1 MFLFLDEMVGNEEV
15 ERAPHGISMTRRF
28 VSEGAEQDLFYSH
41 SVDGHGSIELIDY
54 MGGDETVERVA
65 TAGAGLRVFPES
77 PDRELFFEHL
87 IARGIT
93 EPFTAVLGRW
103 IIRSPIETALD
114 LVYPAS
120 VSLNETS
127 LRYSE
132 PVGTSHLPTID
143 AIAGVLKGERLE
155 DRAAEIRG
163 ILLENREE
171 AFGQYGD
178 FSRNDFARE
187 LSRSVL
193 GVDQDTKYAWK
204 INLLQLARLVRN
216 ERLLRGE
223 NEHTRAYV
231 EALAASAHEIA
242 PDAWTA
248 LMEND
253 PVALRLTHP
262 IDDVIADAPLAPAS
276 WLSGETRRVTVPA
289 LEARLFF
296 PDSVLDH
303 GAIQP
308 VDYMGND
315 ESIAQA
321 ARTSYDKGTK
331 TLQDDFALVR
341 SLVRDR
347 HTSPL
352 EQPELATEQITQVFS
367 DPRQAKRHRTLDAHG
382 FMGEVIMGSKP
393 YVPADDQLKYQ
404 DRLNRQGRGKDMDP
418 EIKLAV
424 LEGLQRTYKAQL
436 VRADE
441 LRALGAPERLVR
453 RVKGVGF
460 NTKGWRT
467 GDVHNWAHFLSLRND
482 PHAQHEVRAYAQR
495 IAGYLDLQVHEAMAA
510 YQMYKFEAIGLSTKE
525 VGLMQGYLGVAM
537 PGFDLNDLNNF
548 KGAGFVVKK
557 REKDGS
563 FVIND
568 QGQQVYELNRE
579 GQAFRSKLVRLLG
592 R

>member
-1 MFLFLDEMVGNEEV
+1 MGLGGGTGEI
-15 ERAPHGISMTRRF
+15 ERAPQGFSVTKRF
-28 VSEGAEQDLFYSH
+28 VSEGAEQELFYSH
-41 SVDGHGSIELIDY
+41 TVDSHGTIELVDY
-54 MGGDETVERVA
+54 QGGDGTVERVA
-65 TAGAGLRVFPES
+65 TAGAGRGVFPEN

-87 IARGIT
+87 IAKGIT
-93 EPFTAVLGRW
+93 EPFTSVLGRW

-114 LVYPAS
+114 LVYPTS

-132 PVGTSHLPTID
+132 PVETFHLPTVD
-143 AIAGVLKGERLE
+143 AIAGVLKGERVE
-155 DRAAEIRG
+155 DRAAEIQR
-163 ILLENREE
+163 ILLENREK
-171 AFGQYGD
+171 AFAQYGE
-178 FSRNDFARE
+178 FSRHDFARE

-231 EALAASAHEIA
+231 EALAASASQIA

-253 PVALRLTHP
+253 PVALKLTHP
-262 IDDVIADAPLAPAS
+262 RDDAIADAPLAPAGWS
-276 WLSGETRRVTVPA
+276 PAETRRVTVPA
-289 LEARLFF
+289 LESRLFV

-382 FMGEVIMGSKP
+382 FMGEIVMGSKP

-418 EIKLAV
+418 DVKVAV
-424 LEGLQRTYKAQL
+424 LGGLQRTYDAQL
-436 VRADE
+436 ARAEE

-495 IAGYLDLQVHEAMAA
+495 IADYLALQVPEAMGA
-510 YQMYKFEAIGLSTKE
+510 YQMYKFDAVGLSTKE
-525 VGLMQGYLGVAM
+525 VGLMQGYLGSVM
-537 PGFDLNDLNNF
+537 QGFDLNDLDNF
-548 KGAGFVVKK
+548 KGVGFVVKK
-557 REKDGS
+557 RDKDGS
-563 FVIND
+563 LVVND
-568 QGQQVYELNRE
+568 RGQQVYELSRE
-579 GQAFRSKLVRLLG
+579 GQAFRNKLTRLLG